1 MTHLQTLQ
9 KKLAELK
16 ARKAQALK
24 ELEPKKRRGRPK
36 GSKNKPKTPQKRGRP
51 KLPRPA
57 SIKWAA
63 YPGVSFVQRKPG
75 PRSDSHRWV
84 AVLGNQ
90 VIGYYTS
97 PEAAAEAYNENT
109 QGN

>member
-1 MTHLQTLQ
+1 MTNLQTLQ
-9 KKLAELK
+9 KKLSELK
-16 ARKAQALK
+16 ARKARALK

-36 GSKNKPKTPQKRGRP
+36 GSINKQKTPQKRGRP
-51 KLPRPA
+51 KSPRPA
-57 SIKWAA
+57 SIMWIA
-63 YPGVSFVQRKPG
+63 YPGVAFVQRKPG

-97 PEAAAEAYNENT
+97 PEAAAEAYNEKT